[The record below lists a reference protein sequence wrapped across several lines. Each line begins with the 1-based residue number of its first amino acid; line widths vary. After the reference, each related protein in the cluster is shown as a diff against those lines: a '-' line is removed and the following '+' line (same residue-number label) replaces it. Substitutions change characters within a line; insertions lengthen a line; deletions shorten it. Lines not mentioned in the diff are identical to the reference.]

1 MNRPRHRREDFAVR
15 NATGISEGRLL
26 DCRSGVVPQAYFIIE
41 KRSAARKF
49 AVPIEAVSRTAGV
62 KYGRVS
68 LSYKLEEL
76 LKSHFGAVD

>member
-1 MNRPRHRREDFAVR
+1 MRKCHRNLGGAI
-15 NATGISEGRLL
+15 TGLQIRGRS
-26 DCRSGVVPQAYFIIE
+26 SGLN
-41 KRSAARKF
+41 RSAARKF

-68 LSYKLEEL
+68 LSYKLEVL

>member
-1 MNRPRHRREDFAVR
+1 MIR
-15 NATGISEGRLL
+15 GRS
-26 DCRSGVVPQAYFIIE
+26 SGLN
-41 KRSAARKF
+41 RSAARKF

-76 LKSHFGAVD
+76 LKSYFGAVD

>member
-1 MNRPRHRREDFAVR
+1 MIR
-15 NATGISEGRLL
+15 GRS
-26 DCRSGVVPQAYFIIE
+26 SGLN
-41 KRSAARKF
+41 RSAARKF

-76 LKSHFGAVD
+76 LKSYFGAVIEEPDWTAVWSGSLRFNTK